1 MLEDATRREQHDLEL
16 LRRHRTQGD
25 PWARD
30 ELTERCMPLV
40 RSIARKY
47 ASSREPFE
55 DLVQAGSIGLVK
67 AIDRFDLDAGHRFV
81 SYAIPTIQG
90 EIRRHFRDHCW
101 AVRVPRSTQ
110 ELWQRVKHE
119 QRAFVE
125 HTGRDATPGDL
136 ALALEVPEEDVADAL
151 RAGEGYDALSLDH
164 PAGEDRAMLDV
175 QGDSDPGFATVED
188 RSVVAQA
195 FDVLDDRARRVVHD
209 RFYRERLQ
217 REIAVDVGVSQMQVS
232 RVVSG
237 ALEDMRRHLLHTGAA
252 AADARTQAA

>member
-16 LRRHRTQGD
+16 LRRYRTQGD

-40 RSIARKY
+40 RSIARRY
-47 ASSREPFE
+47 TASREPFE
-55 DLVQAGSIGLVK
+55 DLVQAGSVGLVK
-67 AIDRFDLDAGHRFV
+67 AVDRFDLDAGHRFV

-110 ELWQRVKHE
+110 ELWQKVKTE
-119 QRAFVE
+119 QRHASEV
-125 HTGRDATPGDL
+125 TGREATPDEL
-136 ALALEVPEEDVADAL
+136 AVALDVPLAEVVDAL
-151 RAGEGYDALSLDH
+151 KAGEGYDALSLDH

-175 QGDSDPGFATVED
+175 QGDRDPGYAEVED
-188 RSVVAQA
+188 RSVVEQA
-195 FDVLDDRARRVVHD
+195 FDVLDDRARRVVRE
-209 RFYRERLQ
+209 RFYEERLQ
-217 REIAVDVGVSQMQVS
+217 REIAADVGVSQMQVS

-237 ALEDMRRHLLHTGAA
+237 ALEDMREHLLSTGGAEHRAA
-252 AADARTQAA
+252 

>member
-16 LRRHRTQGD
+16 LRRYRTHAD

-40 RSIARKY
+40 RSIARRY
-47 ASSREPFE
+47 AASREPFE

-110 ELWQRVKHE
+110 ELWQKVKTA
-119 QRAFVE
+119 QRLAAE
-125 HTGRDATPGDL
+125 ATGQEATAEEL
-136 ALALEVPEEDVADAL
+136 AVVLEVPVGDVMDAL
-151 RAGEGYDALSLDH
+151 KAGEGYDALSLDH

-175 QGDSDPGFATVED
+175 QGDSDPGYTEVED
-188 RSVVAQA
+188 RSVVEQA
-195 FDVLDDRARRVVHD
+195 FDVLDDRARRVVRE
-209 RFYRERLQ
+209 RFYEERLQ
-217 REIAVDVGVSQMQVS
+217 REIAADVGVSQMQVS

-237 ALEDMRRHLLHTGAA
+237 ALEDMREHLLRSGGAPMA
-252 AADARTQAA
+252 A

>member
-16 LRRHRTQGD
+16 LRRYRTHGD

-40 RSIARKY
+40 RSIARRY
-47 ASSREPFE
+47 AASREPFE
-55 DLVQAGSIGLVK
+55 DLVQAGSVGLVK
-67 AIDRFDLDAGHRFV
+67 AIDRYDPATGNRFV

-110 ELWQRVKHE
+110 ELWQKARG
-119 QRAFVE
+119 E
-125 HTGRDATPGDL
+125 HRRLLEVTGREPTPDDI
-136 ALALEVPEEDVADAL
+136 AVALEVPVEDVQEAMK
-151 RAGEGYDALSLDH
+151 AGEGYDALSLDH

-175 QGDSDPGFATVED
+175 QGDADPGYLAVED
-188 RSVVAQA
+188 RSVVEQA
-195 FDVLDDRARRVVHD
+195 FGVLDERARRVVRE
-209 RFYRERLQ
+209 RFYEERLQ
-217 REIAVDVGVSQMQVS
+217 REIAADVGVSQMQVS

-237 ALEDMRRHLLHTGAA
+237 ALEEMREHLERSGAGPMA
-252 AADARTQAA
+252 A

>member
-16 LRRHRTQGD
+16 LRRYRTHGD

-30 ELTERCMPLV
+30 ELTARCMPLV
-40 RSIARKY
+40 RSIARRY
-47 ASSREPFE
+47 TASREPFD

-67 AIDRFDLDAGHRFV
+67 AIDRFDLEAGHRFV

-110 ELWQRVKHE
+110 ELWQRIKTERRHAAEV
-119 QRAFVE
+119 
-125 HTGRDATPGDL
+125 TGREATPEDL
-136 ALALEVPEEDVADAL
+136 AAALEVSLEDVHDAL

-175 QGDSDPGFATVED
+175 QGDRDPGYAEVED
-188 RSVVAQA
+188 RSVVEQA
-195 FDVLDDRARRVVHD
+195 FGALDARARRVVRE
-209 RFYRERLQ
+209 RFYEERLQ
-217 REIAVDVGVSQMQVS
+217 REIAADVGVSQMQVS
-232 RVVSG
+232 RGVSG
-237 ALEDMRRHLLHTGAA
+237 ALEDMRAHLEATGGASSVAA
-252 AADARTQAA
+252 

>member
-16 LRRHRTQGD
+16 LRRYRTHGD

-40 RSIARKY
+40 RSIARRY
-47 ASSREPFE
+47 TASREPFE

-67 AIDRFDLDAGHRFV
+67 AIERYDASTGHRFV

-110 ELWQRVKHE
+110 ELWQKVRGTQRRALEATGHE
-119 QRAFVE
+119 PTA
-125 HTGRDATPGDL
+125 DDL
-136 ALALEVPEEDVADAL
+136 ASALEVSVEEIHDAL
-151 RAGEGYDALSLDH
+151 AAGEGYDALSLDH

-175 QGDSDPGFATVED
+175 QGDADPGYLAVED
-188 RSVVAQA
+188 RSVVEQA
-195 FDVLDDRARRVVHD
+195 FDVLDDRARRVVRE
-209 RFYRERLQ
+209 RFYEERLQ
-217 REIAVDVGVSQMQVS
+217 REIAADVGVSQMQVS

-237 ALEDMRRHLLHTGAA
+237 ALEEMREHLLRSGGAPPMA
-252 AADARTQAA
+252 A

>member
-16 LRRHRTQGD
+16 LRRYRTQGD
-25 PWARD
+25 PRARE

-40 RSIARKY
+40 RSIARRY
-47 ASSREPFE
+47 TASREPFE

-67 AIDRFDLDAGHRFV
+67 AIDRYDASTGHRFV

-110 ELWQRVKHE
+110 ELWQKIRSTQRRAVESTGHE
-119 QRAFVE
+119 L
-125 HTGRDATPGDL
+125 TPDDL
-136 ALALEVPEEDVADAL
+136 ASALEVPVADIHDAL
-151 RAGEGYDALSLDH
+151 AAGEGYDALSLDH

-175 QGDSDPGFATVED
+175 QGDSDPGYLAVED
-188 RSVVAQA
+188 RSVVEQA
-195 FDVLDDRARRVVHD
+195 FDVLDDRARRVVRE
-209 RFYRERLQ
+209 RFYEERLQ
-217 REIAVDVGVSQMQVS
+217 REIAADVGVSQMQVS

-237 ALEDMRRHLLHTGAA
+237 ALEDMREHLLRSGGAPPMA
-252 AADARTQAA
+252 A

>member
-1 MLEDATRREQHDLEL
+1 MLEDAIRRERHDLEL

-47 ASSREPFE
+47 SSSREPFE

-110 ELWQRVKHE
+110 ELWQKVKAE
-119 QRAFVE
+119 QRTWTEV
-125 HTGRDATPGDL
+125 TGDEPTAEEL
-136 ALALEVPEEDVADAL
+136 AGVLEVTVDDVEDAL
-151 RAGEGYDALSLDH
+151 KAGEGYDALSLDH

-175 QGDSDPGFATVED
+175 RGDRDPGYATVED
-188 RSVVAQA
+188 RSVVEQA
-195 FDVLDDRARRVVHD
+195 LGALDPRARRVVHD

-217 REIAVDVGVSQMQVS
+217 REIAADVGVSQMQVS

-237 ALEDMRRHLLHTGAA
+237 ALKDMREHLRETGADAVLA
-252 AADARTQAA
+252 A